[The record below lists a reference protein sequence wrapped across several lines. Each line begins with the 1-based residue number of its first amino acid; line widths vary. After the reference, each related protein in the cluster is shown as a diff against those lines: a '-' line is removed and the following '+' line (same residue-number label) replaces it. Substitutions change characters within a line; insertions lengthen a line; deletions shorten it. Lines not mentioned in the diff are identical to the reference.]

1 MPLNACIITENMV
14 TPKRKKK
21 APNALSTSDRGLIS
35 PKPMVVN
42 VVNPKYVNAVCMYYV
57 SLY

>member
-14 TPKRKKK
+14 TPMRKKK

-42 VVNPKYVNAVCMYYV
+42 VVNPK
-57 SLY
+57 